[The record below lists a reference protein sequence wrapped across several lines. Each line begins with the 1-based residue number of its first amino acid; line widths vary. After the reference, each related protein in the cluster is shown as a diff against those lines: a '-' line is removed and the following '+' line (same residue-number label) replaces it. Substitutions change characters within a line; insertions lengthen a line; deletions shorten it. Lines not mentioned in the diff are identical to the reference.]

1 MATIESSGK
10 TIVKIPMMVKRD
22 MAEAI
27 ALEKETEYGEFYTLS
42 IVSRSEGR
50 QEDVQNQWNRF
61 ETGLKVSVPDGFRLM
76 FFDHPQT
83 KAAGYSLLGAT
94 PFFDD
99 QASIT
104 IELFKLTEQDQ
115 LDLPFAAVL
124 CRLEKIYHFGAPE
137 LKKEVTASRPSA
149 SKSKSRTAK
158 KKRHSSSSEEEVPL
172 RKGGTKRW

>member
-1 MATIESSGK
+1 MATIVSGGK
-10 TIVKIPMMVKRD
+10 TIVKLPMMVKRD

-27 ALEKETEYGEFYTLS
+27 PLEKEAEYGEFFTLS
-42 IVSRSEGR
+42 IVARSEGR
-50 QEDVQNQWNRF
+50 QEDIQNQWNRF
-61 ETGLKVSVPDGFRLM
+61 ETGLKVNVPEGFRLM

-94 PFFDD
+94 PLFDD

-124 CRLEKIYHFGAPE
+124 CRLEKVYHFGAPE
-137 LKKEVTASRPSA
+137 LKEASSSRA
-149 SKSKSRTAK
+149 ITKTKSRSAK
-158 KKRHSSSSEEEVPL
+158 KKHHSSSSEEEIPL